1 MKRRRN
7 LIICAFFLACI
18 FPAALAQSDNPS
30 PKPNEMT
37 VWRAQRVLNVNCA
50 TAGMACLNARI
61 SGDTLSFETQRG
73 RNKPPELHSIDLKSL
88 DKLTADCRYHGF
100 GKGRFLRCD
109 VVGNNGKDLD
119 RHHPAQQL
127 FYSGYWGY
135 APASDANAV
144 QQVTSKGEMFVSAL
158 NRLHEYA
165 IHPESPLRNFQKLA
179 AEWRTQQT
187 KPPLSEEARVHRLIA
202 EDEVKKKHPGLA
214 LYHYEA
220 ALEIQ
225 PTWPEGYFNAALIA
239 AELELYAQA
248 AEHMQSYLELVPSAQ
263 DAQTARDQVAMWK
276 YKAKNK

>member
-1 MKRRRN
+1 MKSRRN
-7 LIICAFFLACI
+7 LIICAFFFACI
-18 FPAALAQSDNPS
+18 VPVALAQPMDQV

-37 VWRAQRVLNVNCA
+37 VWRARRVLNVNCE
-50 TAGMACLNARI
+50 TAGSICLNARI

-73 RNKPPELHSIDLKSL
+73 RNKPPELHSIDLRAL
-88 DKLTADCRYHGF
+88 DRLTADCRYHGF

-109 VVGNNGKDLD
+109 VVGSNGKDLD

-127 FYSGYWGY
+127 FFSGYWGY
-135 APASDANAV
+135 ASASDANAV
-144 QQVTSKGEMFVSAL
+144 QQVTLKGEMFVSAL
-158 NRLHEYA
+158 NRLHEHA
-165 IHPESPLRNFQKLA
+165 IRPESPLRNFSKVA
-179 AEWRTQQT
+179 VEWRALPT
-187 KPPLSEEARVHRLIA
+187 KPPLSEDARVHRLIA
-202 EDEVKKKHPGLA
+202 EDEVKKKHPALA

-239 AELELYAQA
+239 AELEQYGQA
-248 AEHMQSYLELVPSAQ
+248 AEHMQSYLELIPDAQ